1 MRNRGRVVVACLA
14 ITLLTVGCG
23 GGSSL
28 PTTRAAT
35 TLTPMP
41 ATSATTTPVQTPAAS
56 PPTTPAASPLVFAT
70 EQIQVDRLTRDYLVV
85 TAQPGMSSAAA
96 PLLLVLHGATQTMWD
111 AEAYGFDAAVRQSG
125 AVVVYLQ
132 GERDPDHPTAQ
143 GYIWNSGSTD
153 TGVND
158 VAFVQAL
165 IERLTADYAID
176 SRSIFVLGAS
186 NGGQMAYRAACELSD
201 HIAAVG
207 DVNGPLLVDCQPS
220 SPVSVIDVRGMTD
233 TIWTPPSGG
242 GQGCLPM
249 SCPPL
254 DDTQEAWRQIDGCI
268 GDPAMI
274 TIAPKSIE
282 TEWTAC
288 EDGTAVAFI
297 RAASADHFM
306 RGADFDVPGVMW
318 AFLRDHPSSGGA
330 N

>member
-1 MRNRGRVVVACLA
+1 MQNRGQVVVACLA

-28 PTTRAAT
+28 TTARAT
-35 TLTPMP
+35 TTPTPTP
-41 ATSATTTPVQTPAAS
+41 ATSATTTPVQ
-56 PPTTPAASPLVFAT
+56 TPAASPLVFAT

-85 TAQPGMSSAAA
+85 TPPPGMSSAAA
-96 PLLLVLHGATQTMWD
+96 PLLLVLHGGAQTMWD
-111 AEAYGFDAAVRQSG
+111 AEAYGFDTAVRESG

-176 SRSIFVLGAS
+176 SRAIFVLGAS

-207 DVNGPLLVDCQPS
+207 DVNGPLLVDCQPT
-220 SPVSVIDVRGMTD
+220 SPVSIIDVRGMAD

-242 GQGCLPM
+242 GQGCLPL

-254 DDTQEAWRQIDGCI
+254 DDTQEAWRQIDGCT
-268 GDPAMI
+268 GDPAKI
-274 TIAPKSIE
+274 TIAPKSVE
-282 TEWTAC
+282 TEWTSC
-288 EDGTAVAFI
+288 EGGTTVAFI

-318 AFLRDHPSSGGA
+318 AFLRDHPSSSGA

>member
-1 MRNRGRVVVACLA
+1 MQKRGAGMRQRTAGACL
-14 ITLLTVGCG
+14 LLAMVVGACG
-23 GGSSL
+23 GGGAPSPQISST
-28 PTTRAAT
+28 PTAAS
-35 TLTPMP
+35 TP
-41 ATSATTTPVQTPAAS
+41 TPAVS
-56 PPTTPAASPLVFAT
+56 TTTTPAAPPLVFT
-70 EQIQVDRLTRDYLVV
+70 TKQIQVDGLTRDYLVV
-85 TAQPGMSSAAA
+85 TPPPGMSSAAA

-111 AEAYGFDAAVRQSG
+111 AESYGFDVAAKESG

-132 GERDPDHPTAQ
+132 GEKDPDHPTAQ

-165 IERLTADYAID
+165 IERLTADYTID
-176 SRSIFVLGAS
+176 SRAIFILGAS

-201 HIAAVG
+201 RIAAVG
-207 DVNGPLLVDCQPS
+207 DINGPLLVDCHPS
-220 SPVSVIDVRGMTD
+220 SPVSVVDVRGMAD

-242 GQGCLPM
+242 GQGCRPLQ
-249 SCPPL
+249 CPPL
-254 DDTQEAWRQIDGCI
+254 DDTQEAWRQVDGCT

-274 TIAPKSIE
+274 TIAAKSVE

-288 EDGTAVAFI
+288 EGGTAVAFI

-318 AFLRDHPSSGGA
+318 AFLRDHSSSGGA
-330 N
+330 G